1 MTMGYRSDVGYA
13 IVFRASGDDSS
24 PKHEKAFAEFS
35 HFVEHLRTY
44 RETCSE
50 EFRQMQIDKDKLI
63 ISYQAE
69 HIKWYEDYPIVQ
81 WHNSLLEKVKTY
93 ETGNYRFVRIGEE
106 TDDIEEDNHS
116 PTAHMWDYIDV
127 RREVVIEHVGD
138 ELFDVFKDEEE
149 TTDE

>member
-1 MTMGYRSDVGYA
+1 MGYRSDVGYA

-35 HFVEHLRTY
+35 HFVEHLRTFKGESY
-44 RETCSE
+44 MD
-50 EFRQMQIDKDKLI
+50 EFRGMQIDKDELI

-81 WHNSLLEKVKTY
+81 WHNNLLDKVATY
-93 ETGNYRFVRIGEE
+93 ETGNYRFVRLGEE
-106 TDDIEEDNHS
+106 MGDVEEKDHS

-138 ELFDVFKDEEE
+138 ELFDVFKEEEE